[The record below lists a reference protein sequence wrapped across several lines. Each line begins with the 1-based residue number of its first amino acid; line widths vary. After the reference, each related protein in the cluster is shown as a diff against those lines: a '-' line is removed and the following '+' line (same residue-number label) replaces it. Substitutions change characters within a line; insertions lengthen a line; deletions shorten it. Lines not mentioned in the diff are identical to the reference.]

1 MLQAAN
7 AGFLL
12 GGSLIVAIGAQN
24 AFVMRQGVL
33 KAHIFWVCLF
43 CSLCDAVLIWAGVFG
58 LGVLIKAVPPLI
70 PVMTYGGAAF
80 LIWYGVKAFLRG
92 LHPTGMGANSETVGS
107 LTSALLSCAAF
118 TLLNPHV
125 YLDTVILVGSIAN
138 ARPDGEQVSFATG
151 AALASFFWFFVLG
164 YGAKALGPW
173 LGQPRVWRV
182 IDFCIA
188 AVMLLLACKLL
199 MG

>member
-33 KAHIFWVCLF
+33 KAHLFRACLF
-43 CSLCDAVLIWAGVFG
+43 
-58 LGVLIKAVPPLI
+58 
-70 PVMTYGGAAF
+70 
-80 LIWYGVKAFLRG
+80 R
-92 LHPTGMGANSETVGS
+92 
-107 LTSALLSCAAF
+107 
-118 TLLNPHV
+118 
-125 YLDTVILVGSIAN
+125 SI
-138 ARPDGEQVSFATG
+138 D
-151 AALASFFWFFVLG
+151 
-164 YGAKALGPW
+164 AKALGPW